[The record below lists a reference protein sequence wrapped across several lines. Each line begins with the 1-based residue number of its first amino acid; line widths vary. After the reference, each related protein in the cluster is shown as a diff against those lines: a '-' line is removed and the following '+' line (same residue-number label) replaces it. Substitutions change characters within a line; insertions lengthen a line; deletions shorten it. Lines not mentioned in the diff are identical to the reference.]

1 MCCKLPRKCNISKL
15 KKVPLKRQVD
25 LSKLPRHIAII
36 MDGNGRWAKKR
47 MLPRIVGHTNGVK
60 TVKKIVEFA
69 RKLNIE
75 VLTLYAFSTENWQRP
90 TDEVS
95 GIMSLLKTYLKKETD
110 NMLKNQI
117 SFRTIG
123 DISKMSSDIQTE
135 LKNAVEKTK
144 EMKGLILNVALNYGS
159 RQEILRACKNLM
171 EKGIKN
177 PTEQD
182 FSDNLYTEGLP
193 DPDLLI
199 RTSGEQ
205 RISNFLLWQ
214 IAYSEIY
221 ITDVLWPDFNEE
233 EFLKAIVE
241 YQKRDRRF
249 GKV

>member
-1 MCCKLPRKCNISKL
+1 MQYLKI

-25 LSKLPRHIAII
+25 LSKLPKHIAII

-60 TVKKIVEFA
+60 TVKKIVEFT